1 MGLVVRMSLGSNRL
15 NHDLWRSSSKRFVKH
30 VTNVQGSNVFNVQM
44 CKHFC
49 SFHFVEPVQRVHR
62 VPNSNPGTARERACC
77 PWTTTHLVWAV
88 FGGLVICL
96 FEVWSPSN
104 RARIEVNKIWFVPCL
119 WMTTKAASSRPSW
132 VANGKPSNAL
142 RWGFHE
148 KNPEFSQCK
157 QIANV
162 SSKNKEIVI
171 ILNYKSKIVKKTLK
185 ETSSFPKSIQ
195 NSCCQ
200 SFLWCHGVCES
211 VGRPEKTREDQ
222 RTFLLRKLD
231 SILWGFG
238 AKYFIGGGVGT
249 TRDGGKKILFR
260 VTRCNKCIISALIY
274 PKGIVFLCKCWDLFR
289 FVSSGK
295 IFSLS

>member
-1 MGLVVRMSLGSNRL
+1 MFSMF
-15 NHDLWRSSSKRFVKH
+15 K
-30 VTNVQGSNVFNVQM
+30 
-44 CKHFC
+44 CAKHFC

-171 ILNYKSKIVKKTLK
+171 ILNYKSKRHWKKHHP
-185 ETSSFPKSIQ
+185 SQ
-195 NSCCQ
+195 NL
-200 SFLWCHGVCES
+200 F
-211 VGRPEKTREDQ
+211 
-222 RTFLLRKLD
+222 
-231 SILWGFG
+231 
-238 AKYFIGGGVGT
+238 
-249 TRDGGKKILFR
+249 KIP
-260 VTRCNKCIISALIY
+260 V
-274 PKGIVFLCKCWDLFR
+274 V
-289 FVSSGK
+289 
-295 IFSLS
+295 SLSFDATECF